1 MDDDF
6 SIEVFAPKGHE
17 VLRPHLP
24 ACPFQLTIEWSAE
37 AKTEVLVQHRVSPT
51 TGFYFEK
58 REGDSYLYG
67 ACGPDRD
74 IEGLSAVLRAAGLS
88 HHIERVQPELD
99 TDDEFHSYFVETGEK
114 PERWFFSRD

>member
-6 SIEVFAPKGHE
+6 SIEVFAPQGHN
-17 VLRPHLP
+17 VLRPHLSS
-24 ACPFQLTIEWSAE
+24 CPFALTIEWSEE

-58 REGDSYLYG
+58 REGDSYVYG

-74 IEGLSAVLRAAGLS
+74 IEGLSALLRAAGLS
-88 HHIERVQPELD
+88 HRIERIQHELD
-99 TDDEFHSYFVETGEK
+99 SDDEFISYLSGTGGK
-114 PERWFFSRD
+114 PERWLFSRE